1 MSEQSQQPRSL
12 ERFEQIPLAALRES
26 GRNPRRSFNEQKLE
40 ELTQSVRDI
49 GIITPIIVRPSTVE
63 EGVYEI
69 AAGHRR
75 YRAAQAAELETVP
88 AMVREYSDDE
98 FIEVLTVENLQRA
111 DIAPLEEAQG
121 YHELLARPGYDVAVL
136 AAKIGKSETYV
147 YQRLKLLDLVDAA
160 KTALVEER
168 IHVSHALVL
177 ARVQPE
183 AQARLLHQHVFDRD
197 GHVMSAK
204 SLQSVIERTVYLDLA
219 KTAFPIHDAGLLP
232 KAGACDTC
240 AKRSGAA
247 PALFPEV
254 KAKDFCLDRAC
265 FYQKSNEWTSRQ
277 VKRVAAENG
286 EKPLTV
292 SAFNEWNTDLKAKKD
307 VLFCDKWRPVKRG
320 TGCPSTKKAVVV
332 EAGVH
337 RDREFRQGDVVEV
350 CTNSKCVEHFGGS
363 LYSPQR
369 VQRTASELK
378 AELNRAHVEAI
389 EVAQHEAL
397 ITAAVAAAPSKIF
410 PELLRELARV
420 MWARLWHDHRVKV
433 LARRG
438 IKRQTSRDS
447 DRDDQ
452 LRDDI
457 RNMADVE
464 LIGLITEI
472 AIREDSGSLKA
483 SEQKV
488 LDVALDFVDD
498 EERLRVI
505 TEAKEA
511 VDATFAAKR
520 ARIDKA
526 EEKRKAEEKAAKAA
540 AATTKTAVAGNPATG
555 KGKRK

>member
-1 MSEQSQQPRSL
+1 MSEQQIRTT
-12 ERFEQIPLAALRES
+12 ERFEIIPLAALRES

-49 GIITPIIVRPSTVE
+49 GIITPIIVRPSSVE

-75 YRAAQAAELETVP
+75 YRAAQAAELESVP

-98 FIEVLTVENLQRA
+98 FLEVLTVENLQRA

-160 KTALVEER
+160 KAALVDER

-183 AQARLLHQHVFDRD
+183 AQNSLLHHHVFDRD
-197 GHVMSAK
+197 GNALPAK
-204 SLQSVIERTVYLDLA
+204 SLQSVIERTIYLDLG
-219 KTAFPIHDAGLLP
+219 KTAFPIHDAGLLT

-240 AKRSGAA
+240 TKRSGAA

-265 FYQKSNEWTSRQ
+265 FYQKSNEWASRQ
-277 VKRVAAENG
+277 VKRVTEESG
-286 EKPLTV
+286 EKPLMV
-292 SAFNEWNTDLKAKKD
+292 SASHEWNTELRAKKD
-307 VLFCDKWRPVKRG
+307 VLFADKWRPVKRG

-337 RDREFRQGDVVEV
+337 RDREYRQGDVAEV
-350 CTNSKCVEHFGGS
+350 CTSTKCRDHFGGS
-363 LYSPQR
+363 LYSSAK
-369 VQRTASELK
+369 VERTAAELK
-378 AELNRAHVEAI
+378 RELEYAEKAAV
-389 EVAQHEAL
+389 EVAHDDAL
-397 ITAAVAAAPSKIF
+397 CGLAVSNAEF
-410 PELLRELARV
+410 PFSLPLLREIARV
-420 MWARLWHDHRVKV
+420 MWSRLWHDHRVEV

-438 IKRQTSRDS
+438 LKRSTGREG
-447 DRDDQ
+447 RGDD
-452 LRDDI
+452 
-457 RNMADVE
+457 
-464 LIGLITEI
+464 
-472 AIREDSGSLKA
+472 AIREQIRKMDAFQLAGLIIEVAVKEDTGPLLAGEVHVLMEALECVDIKA
-483 SEQKV
+483 RST
-488 LDVALDFVDD
+488 A
-498 EERLRVI
+498 I
-505 TEAKEA
+505 TDAADQVKA
-511 VDATFAAKR
+511 VFDAKR
-520 ARIDKA
+520 AKIDRA
-526 EEKRKAEEKAAKAA
+526 EAKRKAEEKAAKAA
-540 AATTKTAVAGNPATG
+540 AATTKTADIGKTISG